1 MEKNQVFE
9 GIIKNLQELDVVQ
22 SDISMLELAIY
33 QKKIENLK
41 EEKLHEIRQY
51 YEQQSQYFNQNSYD
65 YQDEIDKNV
74 EQYKVQIDKLINVYD
89 KLYVRTFKIMQNS
102 INNQK
107 ISISNIITLTR
118 KIKEENLPEKDIQN
132 YEKIINACAQK
143 KLNYSVIINECKA
156 RIKWCIENVQKDIK
170 DVFVGKTT
178 ELKVYKENVFNKIKE
193 KILNLIFG
201 KVRFQRVLDEYETEY
216 IKSLKAKNNSRV
228 LGVIIVIEGI
238 EKQFEQVKEQIS
250 NIYNEATQS

>member
-51 YEQQSQYFNQNSYD
+51 FEQQSQYFNQNSYD